1 MLPLCVTMQAMDLL
15 TLAKQERDRIGKELA
30 RVNKVIATLEGGN
43 SQAASKPKTKNSSA
57 SKAYWTPQR
66 RAAMS
71 RKMKALQAKK
81 KKAGKAQPPK
91 APGEK

>member
-1 MLPLCVTMQAMDLL
+1 MDLL

-30 RVNKVIATLEGGN
+30 RVNKIIAMLDGGEG
-43 SQAASKPKTKNSSA
+43 QVASKPKPKSSSA

-71 RKMKALQAKK
+71 RKIKALQAKK
-81 KKAGKAQPPK
+81 KKAAKAQPPK
-91 APGEK
+91 SQGEK